1 MKRFSQL
8 VAAPKAQ
15 QVAEHQAPA
24 PAPAVEQ
31 PAQLS
36 EPPASIIVVSLAALD
51 AAIQRFNARVVR
63 AHAAG
68 RADFRAE
75 KNLDA
80 CASLAASLRRYGR
93 LTEKQL
99 AYAQALI
106 GWSMDDAADKP
117 AAQQATPRPATWA
130 ALQPF
135 AKLLAGRLEFRK
147 KHGQPMWWVV
157 FDGALVGKAEDGA
170 VTGFGA
176 KIRAA
181 GIEVADLRA
190 ALDAF
195 EADPTGALRAHGLA
209 TGSCGCCGIELT
221 NPESIALGIGPICAE
236 KLGF

>member
-1 MKRFSQL
+1 MKRFSDF
-8 VAAPKAQ
+8 VAAPKAKLAVEQ
-15 QVAEHQAPA
+15 QAPA
-24 PAPAVEQ
+24 A
-31 PAQLS
+31 PAQLA
-36 EPPASIIVVSLAALD
+36 EPPATIKVPDEIVVTVAALN
-51 AAIQRFNARVVR
+51 AAIQRFNARVVA

-68 RADFRAE
+68 RSDLRAE
-75 KNLDA
+75 RNLDA
-80 CASLAASLRRYGR
+80 CASLAAALRRYGR

-99 AYAQALI
+99 AYAKALI
-106 GWSMDDAADKP
+106 GWSQDDAAAKP

-147 KHGQPMWWVV
+147 KHGQSLWWVV
-157 FDGALVGKAEDGA
+157 FDGSLVGKAEDGA

-221 NPESIALGIGPICAE
+221 DPVSIERGIGPICAQ

>member
-1 MKRFSQL
+1 MKRFSDF
-8 VAAPKAQ
+8 VAAPKHKAAVEQ
-15 QVAEHQAPA
+15 QAPA
-24 PAPAVEQ
+24 A
-31 PAQLS
+31 PAQLA
-36 EPPASIIVVSLAALD
+36 EPPATIKVPDEIVVTIAALN
-51 AAIQRFNARVVR
+51 AAIQRFNARVVA

-68 RADFRAE
+68 RSDLRAE
-75 KNLDA
+75 RNLDA
-80 CASLAASLRRYGR
+80 CASLAAALRRYGR

-99 AYAQALI
+99 SYAKALI
-106 GWSMDDAADKP
+106 GWSQDDAAAKP

-147 KHGQPMWWVV
+147 KNGQSLWWVV

-195 EADPTGALRAHGLA
+195 EGDPTGALRAHGLA
-209 TGSCGCCGIELT
+209 TGSCGCCGLELT
-221 NPESIALGIGPICAE
+221 DPVSVERGIGPICWT
-236 KLGF
+236 KGGF